1 MDDMETRVWQRVSG
15 KTGVTLADLLRMSR
29 EAAACLR
36 QLPGG
41 KLQCRLMGL
50 AQQEEAV
57 SRALAGIAHLQGE
70 QPRPSPVGWKEE
82 HLQRG
87 LALCYRRSRKIWEGL
102 RSRAGDG
109 EFGQIF
115 SQLMVQ
121 EQQIGTTLLELAGL
135 LME

>member
-15 KTGVTLADLLRMSR
+15 KTGVTLPDLLRMSR

-70 QPRPSPVGWKEE
+70 QPQPRPVGWKEE

-121 EQQIGTTLLELAGL
+121 EQQIGTTLLELVGL